1 MHVKQKISSVLK
13 ENYMPYAMSVIIS
26 RAIPEIDGFKP
37 SHRKLLYTM
46 FKMNLL
52 KGNKTKCS
60 NIVGQTMKL
69 HPHGD
74 SAIYETL
81 VRLTSGNE
89 ALTYPLIDSKGN
101 MGKHYSRDMAYA
113 AHRYTEAKLAPICAE
128 VFQDIDKDIV
138 DFVDNFDGT
147 TKEPVLL
154 PTTFPSILVNSN
166 QGIAVGMASNIC
178 PFNLEEVCDAT
189 IAYIKDPKVDIHKYI
204 KAPDFPSGGTI
215 LYDEAEMREILD
227 TGRGSFKI
235 KSKFK
240 IDEKKRRIEITE
252 IPYTT
257 TIEAIIDQII
267 ENIKNGNIKEISDIR
282 DETDL
287 NGLKIAIDYK
297 RNADI
302 DLLIQKLLTTSK
314 LIDTFSCNFNILING
329 EPKVLGIDEIIHEW
343 IIFRRN
349 SLIRSLNY
357 TIKIKKEEL
366 HLLKG
371 LSKILLDIDKAIT
384 IIRKTDKDKKVIP
397 NLMEGFEIDKIQA
410 TFVSDI
416 KLRNLNKEY
425 ILKKIKDI
433 EKLEKELQNLN
444 DTINSKVKLNNL
456 IIKKLNEV
464 KKSYGSDRKSEIKKA
479 EKIESVINKEIIE
492 EYNLKLFIT
501 KEHYIK
507 KIPLTSLRAAGENK
521 VKEGDKIIEELDLTN
536 LGELLIFTDKF
547 NVYKVRLCDIA
558 DKKASELGDYSPTLI
573 KLEKNENIIFQYA
586 TENFEGHLLFIYE
599 NGKIAKVPI
608 EAYKTKQNRKK
619 LVNAYGKSSKLVKI
633 IYVNDDKYLDIYTK
647 DKRLICKVSQISE
660 KKSKTSVGVQVIKCK
675 DSKVINADLIKEF
688 TEDDK
693 TYIYANIPG
702 VGRNFDGQLKF

>member
-1 MHVKQKISSVLK
+1 MHIKQNISSVLK
-13 ENYMPYAMSVIIS
+13 ENYMPYAMSVIVS

-113 AHRYTEAKLAPICAE
+113 AHRYTEAKLAPICTE
-128 VFQDIDKDIV
+128 VFEDIDKDIV

-204 KAPDFPSGGTI
+204 KAPDFPSGGFI
-215 LYDEAEMREILD
+215 LYDELEMREILN
-227 TGRGSFKI
+227 TGRGNFRI
-235 KSKFK
+235 KSKYS

-267 ENIKNGNIKEISDIR
+267 DNIKNGNIKEISDIR

-329 EPKVLGIDEIIHEW
+329 EPKVLGVSEIIHEW

-349 SLIRSLNY
+349 SLIRALSY
-357 TIKIKKEEL
+357 TIKIKEEEL

-384 IIRKTDKDKKVIP
+384 IIRKTEKDKNVIP
-397 NLMEGFEIDKIQA
+397 NLMEGFQIDKVQA
-410 TFVSDI
+410 AFVSDI

-425 ILKKIKDI
+425 ILKKTKDI
-433 EKLEKELQNLN
+433 KKLERDLKDLK

-464 KKSYGSDRKSEIKKA
+464 KKLYGSNRKSVIKRA
-479 EKIESVINKEIIE
+479 EKIESVINQEIIE

-521 VKEGDKIIEELDLTN
+521 VKEGDKIIKELDLTN
-536 LGELLIFTDKF
+536 LGELLIFTDKL
-547 NVYKVRLCDIA
+547 NVYKLRLCDIA

-573 KLEKNENIIFQYA
+573 KLGKNENIIFQHA

-608 EAYKTKQNRKK
+608 DAYKTKQNRKK
-619 LVNAYGKSSKLVKI
+619 LVNAYGKSSKLVNI
-633 IYVNDDKYLDIYTK
+633 IYIKDDKYLDIYTN
-647 DKRLICKVSQISE
+647 DKRLICEISQISE
-660 KKSKTSVGVQVIKCK
+660 KKSKTSVGVQVMKCK
-675 DSKVINADLIKEF
+675 KSPVINAKIIEKLDKES
-688 TEDDK
+688 EK
-693 TYIYANIPG
+693 YLYANIPG